1 MTVISILDRLET
13 KGTVYVTIGDELMAK
28 NAAEDFAISKNEW
41 KKLTLQFQL
50 TVGMTVNEEIYV
62 SVSSA
67 AERTKAVRLGA
78 TIVSGSDKSASA
90 VLRKLRDKGISKES
104 SEHAVALLIRRGYID
119 EDAQCE
125 RIADTLLR
133 YKRYGRGRIVQY
145 LIAHGY
151 PADTAKKAASSLDD
165 EDVASALARNIEN
178 KFQGIEEYS
187 PADTKKAV
195 ASLMRLGFTSSEI
208 FSEIRRI
215 TKNKN

>member
-41 KKLTLQFQL
+41 KKLTLQFPL
-50 TVGMTVNEEIYV
+50 AVGMTVNEEIYV

-104 SEHAVALLIRRGYID
+104 AEHAVALLIRRGYID
-119 EDAQCE
+119 EDGAYVLEGKQLSKIFNSTNFNDSGSMRYLYNYIVKQGGIRLLQDLGLKE
-125 RIADTLLR
+125 GDTVRI
-133 YKRYGRGRIVQY
+133 
-145 LIAHGY
+145 
-151 PADTAKKAASSLDD
+151 
-165 EDVASALARNIEN
+165 EDFE
-178 KFQGIEEYS
+178 FEYTE
-187 PADTKKAV
+187 D
-195 ASLMRLGFTSSEI
+195 
-208 FSEIRRI
+208 
-215 TKNKN
+215 